1 MCHVDGRY
9 DGDLFRV
16 PGDAVSVF
24 GTLVVVSWPLAGSRR
39 TGGRTLRK
47 THLALL
53 SCRNSFDAFHDHF
66 EQNSVCAW
74 TSWKDRGRWSCVL
87 VLAPGTHWRFRFGN
101 RNWKKTPFFIRRT
114 QPVARNSAWR
124 NCFGVDLSI
133 SNFGLVCRASRFDH
147 HRHWRNQCRPPF
159 EIKNSNHYATCARS
173 GSWTCLMNSTRRA
186 ALKAIGLLG
195 ATLPFTACERLI
207 SGVTHHLGQSIPDS
221 LTLPNSSEIDLS
233 FHLLSR
239 AAYGPWP
246 GDLDRVRAIGSEA
259 WIEEQLSP
267 ETIDDTSCDLRARR
281 FETIWHEPGTCYEYK
296 KPLLREEITRHTLLR
311 ALYSKRQL
319 LEVMVGFWT
328 DHLNINL
335 EKGDCIYLK
344 PADDRLV
351 IRAHALGKF
360 SDLIRA
366 SATSPAML
374 VYLDGKENKK
384 KEPGDVPNEN
394 YARELLELH
403 TLGVDGGYT
412 QTDVYEAARS
422 LTGWRLRTG
431 WRKGTVYF
439 DPSLHDDGEK
449 RVLGKIIPA
458 GDGERDVDRLVETA
472 CNHPATARHIA
483 TKLVRR
489 FVSEDPPASL
499 VQRLSTV
506 FTSTGGDI
514 KSLLR
519 AMLTSDEFKLA
530 KGPLHSP

>member
-1 MCHVDGRY
+1 
-9 DGDLFRV
+9 
-16 PGDAVSVF
+16 
-24 GTLVVVSWPLAGSRR
+24 
-39 TGGRTLRK
+39 
-47 THLALL
+47 
-53 SCRNSFDAFHDHF
+53 
-66 EQNSVCAW
+66 
-74 TSWKDRGRWSCVL
+74 
-87 VLAPGTHWRFRFGN
+87 
-101 RNWKKTPFFIRRT
+101 
-114 QPVARNSAWR
+114 
-124 NCFGVDLSI
+124 
-133 SNFGLVCRASRFDH
+133 
-147 HRHWRNQCRPPF
+147 
-159 EIKNSNHYATCARS
+159 
-173 GSWTCLMNSTRRA
+173 MNSTRRA
-186 ALKAIGLLG
+186 VLKAIGLLG

-207 SGVTHHLGQSIPDS
+207 SGVTHHLGQSIPES
-221 LTLPNSSEIDLS
+221 LTLPNSSEIDPS

-296 KPLLREEITRHTLLR
+296 KPVLREEITRHTLLR

-344 PADDRLV
+344 PTDDRVV

-374 VYLDGKENKK
+374 VYLDGKENRK

-412 QTDVYEAARS
+412 QADVYEAARS

-439 DPSLHDDGEK
+439 DPTLHDDGEK

-458 GDGERDVDRLVETA
+458 GDGERDVDRLVEIA

-483 TKLVRR
+483 TKLVHR

-499 VQRLSTV
+499 VQRLTTV

-519 AMLTSDEFKLA
+519 AMLTSDEFKSARGLKFKRPFQYIVSCLRALA
-530 KGPLHSP
+530 ADTHAHQPLIEYLQRMGQGPFQHPTPDGYPDRTAPWLGTLLWRWNFAFSAASNHVPTVNVPLDQLALAIGGRTPFQSEQLLPYFIGRRGSDAELGAIRDYNNGNDSNYHAELMALVLASPAFQRC

>member
-1 MCHVDGRY
+1 
-9 DGDLFRV
+9 
-16 PGDAVSVF
+16 
-24 GTLVVVSWPLAGSRR
+24 
-39 TGGRTLRK
+39 
-47 THLALL
+47 
-53 SCRNSFDAFHDHF
+53 
-66 EQNSVCAW
+66 
-74 TSWKDRGRWSCVL
+74 
-87 VLAPGTHWRFRFGN
+87 
-101 RNWKKTPFFIRRT
+101 
-114 QPVARNSAWR
+114 
-124 NCFGVDLSI
+124 
-133 SNFGLVCRASRFDH
+133 
-147 HRHWRNQCRPPF
+147 
-159 EIKNSNHYATCARS
+159 
-173 GSWTCLMNSTRRA
+173 MNSTRRA
-186 ALKAIGLLG
+186 VLKALGVIG

-207 SGVTHHLGQSIPDS
+207 SSVTQQLGQSIPDS
-221 LTLPNSSEIDLS
+221 FGLPTSSEIDPS
-233 FHLLSR
+233 FHFLSR

-246 GDLDRVRAIGSEA
+246 GDLDRVQAMGSES
-259 WIEEQLSP
+259 WIEEQLNP
-267 ETIDDTSCDLRARR
+267 ENIVDTSCDLRARR

-296 KPLLREEITRHTLLR
+296 KPVLREEITRHTLLR
-311 ALYSKRQL
+311 ALYSKRQF

-360 SDLIRA
+360 SELIRA

-374 VYLDGKENKK
+374 VYLDGKENQKK
-384 KEPGDVPNEN
+384 DPGDVPNEN

-439 DPSLHDDGEK
+439 DPDLHDDGEK
-449 RVLGKIIPA
+449 RVLGQAIPA
-458 GDGERDVDRLVETA
+458 GGGERDVDRLVEIA
-472 CNHPATARHIA
+472 CNHPATAHHIA

-499 VQRLSTV
+499 VQRLANI

-519 AMLTSDEFKLA
+519 TMLTSDEFKSA
-530 KGPLHSP
+530 KGVKFKRPFQYIVSCLRALAADTHAHQPLIEYLQRMGQGPFQYPTPDGYPDLTAPWLGTLLWRWNFAFSAASNQVPTVTVPLAQLARAIGGKTPFQSEQLVSYFLGRRGSNTELKAIADYRNNDGNYHAELVALVLASPAFQRC

>member
-1 MCHVDGRY
+1 
-9 DGDLFRV
+9 
-16 PGDAVSVF
+16 
-24 GTLVVVSWPLAGSRR
+24 
-39 TGGRTLRK
+39 
-47 THLALL
+47 
-53 SCRNSFDAFHDHF
+53 
-66 EQNSVCAW
+66 
-74 TSWKDRGRWSCVL
+74 
-87 VLAPGTHWRFRFGN
+87 
-101 RNWKKTPFFIRRT
+101 
-114 QPVARNSAWR
+114 
-124 NCFGVDLSI
+124 
-133 SNFGLVCRASRFDH
+133 
-147 HRHWRNQCRPPF
+147 
-159 EIKNSNHYATCARS
+159 
-173 GSWTCLMNSTRRA
+173 MNSTRRA
-186 ALKAIGLLG
+186 VLKAIGLLG

-207 SGVTHHLGQSIPDS
+207 SGVTHYLGQSIPDS

-296 KPLLREEITRHTLLR
+296 KPVLREEITRHTLLR

-412 QTDVYEAARS
+412 QADVYEAARS

-483 TKLVRR
+483 TKLVHR

-499 VQRLSTV
+499 VQRLTTV

-530 KGPLHSP
+530 KGLKFKRPFQYIVSCLRALAADTHAHQPLIEYLQRMGQGPFQYPTPDGYPDRTAPWLGTLLWRWNFAFSAASNHIPTVNVPLDQLAQAIGGRTPFQPEQLLPYFIGRRGSDAELGAIRDYNNGNDSNYHAELMALVLASPAFQRC